1 MPTLRHLALV
11 LAAVGATKAAP
22 SSGYKTV
29 NSTFGADALRYKTW
43 GADSTFPCNGGS
55 RHHAGWADL
64 DDRHLFFCTF
74 LAVPLM

>member
-1 MPTLRHLALV
+1 MPALRHLALA
-11 LAAVGATKAAP
+11 LAAVGATTATS

-43 GADSTFPCNGGS
+43 DADSKFPCNGGS

-64 DDRHLFFCTF
+64 DDRHLFFCTSI
-74 LAVPLM
+74 PIP